1 MTDLLCYVQAIKK
14 YYSKQIS
21 EDEESDLEGD
31 SKEREASARP
41 KEASFYKKRLT
52 DWDVAQKLFKQEIDA
67 FDKAEQAKKGVKNA
81 IKYRTGHAREWFNK
95 MSPQQIKEVNNVK
108 EKWNKEGA
116 PEESQAK

>member
-1 MTDLLCYVQAIKK
+1 MTDLLCYIQAIKQ

-31 SKEREASARP
+31 VKEREAAAHP

-52 DWDVAQKLFKQEIDA
+52 VTQKLFKQEIDA
-67 FDKAEQAKKGVKNA
+67 FDKAEQVKKEVKNA
-81 IKYRTGHAREWFNK
+81 IKYHTGHSCEWFNN
-95 MSPQQIKEVNNVK
+95 MSSQQIKEVNNAK

-116 PEESQAK
+116 PEKS